1 MPRRHQTYT
10 PLQEY
15 FLLRV
20 VRLSRLRQQYREWA
34 IPPNEDTVLVYA
46 ALRST
51 LVDCMELGVGPEA
64 HALLDAQEQR

>member
-1 MPRRHQTYT
+1 MPQRQDKYT
-10 PLQEY
+10 RLQEF

-20 VRLSRLRQQYREWA
+20 ARLSRLRRQYRVHG
-34 IPPNEDTVLVYA
+34 IQGSEDTALVTW

-64 HALLDAQEQR
+64 YALLDALERP